1 MGEHWTLQGKTVLI
15 TGATG
20 GIGLAAAI
28 AMARLGARL
37 VLVGRNQA
45 RGAKTIAEI
54 RRHAGNAQADFL
66 CADFA
71 SLAEVRRVADAFLA
85 QERELHVLVNNAG
98 VMNTSRK
105 LSQDGFE
112 EMFAVNHLAHYL
124 LTRLLLPRLCASAP
138 ARIVHVSSNA
148 HAFCSG
154 MKFSD
159 LHHEHN
165 FGAFPVYGHS
175 KLANILFSNE
185 LARRLRGTDVC
196 SNAMHPGAV
205 ATGIGTNNGVAGKV
219 LPLLLKP
226 FFRSPQK
233 GAATAV
239 YLAGSDEVSGVTG
252 KYFYDSAPIA
262 TKPWANDP
270 AAEGR
275 LWGVSEK
282 LVGDYLHP

>member
-1 MGEHWTLQGKTVLI
+1 MGDAWTLHGKTALI

-20 GIGLAAAI
+20 GIGLAAAT
-28 AMARLGARL
+28 ALARQGARL
-37 VLVGRNQA
+37 VLVGRSQA
-45 RGAKTIAEI
+45 RGARTIDEI
-54 RRHAGNAQADFL
+54 RRHAGNAQVDFL
-66 CADFA
+66 CADFS
-71 SLAEVRRVADAFLA
+71 SLAEVRRAADAFLA
-85 QERELHVLVNNAG
+85 QDRDLHVLINNAG
-98 VMNTSRK
+98 VMNTARK
-105 LSQDGFE
+105 LSRDGFE

-124 LTRLLLPRLCASAP
+124 LTRLLLPRLCSAAP
-138 ARIVHVSSNA
+138 ARIVHVASNA

-154 MKFSD
+154 IKFGD
-159 LHHEHN
+159 LNHEHN

-185 LARRLRGTDVC
+185 LARRLRGTGVC

-205 ATGIGTNNGVAGKV
+205 ATGIGTNNGMAGKV

-252 KYFYDSAPIA
+252 KYFYDCVAVA

-282 LVGDYLHP
+282 LVADFLRP